1 MHGVFNQSWTS
12 VLSAS
17 LVTLRRSFSDESAP
31 VSRADAIRP
40 RGRSRARL
48 TRSSRRAVS
57 ARREGRAARGLQ
69 SADRARRVISEE
81 LFKDVLL
88 REWKRA
94 ERFSHPFV
102 LLLVELH
109 EDESEAARGWDH
121 EKGRE
126 RKKDSELAARIPRG
140 SSWGRVVSALGACTR
155 QTDVMGWFVQNGVL
169 AVIMTEVGQAD
180 QDAMAGLEALIRR
193 QLADRLSPEVL
204 SGLVLEMHV
213 HHGKDASGPEGPR
226 PADPLLLELC
236 LPRNTSRVREAVKRA
251 MDIAGSL
258 AFLIALSPIYLT
270 IAALVKLWSPG
281 PIFFRQVRVGQGAQ
295 PFTMFKFRTM
305 YVDAD
310 RGLHHEF
317 VTKFIQ
323 AGSQQ
328 KAPADNEI
336 FKIVNDPRVTSIGR
350 ILRRTSLDELPQM
363 WNVLRGD
370 MSLVGPRPP
379 LAYELEQY
387 RSWHW
392 RRVLE
397 AKPGI
402 TGLWQVVGRSRTSF
416 DDMVRLD
423 LRYVRTCS
431 PWTDVKILLAT
442 PRAVFSGKGAC

>member
-1 MHGVFNQSWTS
+1 MSPATCAFVWCTCGRRGRAEMHGVFNQSWTS

-109 EDESEAARGWDH
+109 EDASEAARGWDH

-193 QLADRLSPEVL
+193 QLADRL
-204 SGLVLEMHV
+204 
-213 HHGKDASGPEGPR
+213 
-226 PADPLLLELC
+226 
-236 LPRNTSRVREAVKRA
+236 
-251 MDIAGSL
+251 
-258 AFLIALSPIYLT
+258 
-270 IAALVKLWSPG
+270 
-281 PIFFRQVRVGQGAQ
+281 
-295 PFTMFKFRTM
+295 
-305 YVDAD
+305 
-310 RGLHHEF
+310 
-317 VTKFIQ
+317 
-323 AGSQQ
+323 
-328 KAPADNEI
+328 
-336 FKIVNDPRVTSIGR
+336 
-350 ILRRTSLDELPQM
+350 
-363 WNVLRGD
+363 
-370 MSLVGPRPP
+370 
-379 LAYELEQY
+379 
-387 RSWHW
+387 
-392 RRVLE
+392 
-397 AKPGI
+397 
-402 TGLWQVVGRSRTSF
+402 
-416 DDMVRLD
+416 
-423 LRYVRTCS
+423 
-431 PWTDVKILLAT
+431 
-442 PRAVFSGKGAC
+442 